1 MQPTLTAA
9 MVKEQAKA
17 MGADLCG
24 IASMDRFEGTPAQ
37 FDPRYIF
44 PNAKSCIVLGFR
56 IPRGYFRGIEEGT
69 YFASYAGMGYGNI
82 NRIVSPLSL
91 RYLCCYIEDFGW
103 EAAPVPNLFL
113 GNSVKFETQKHAPE
127 YSVPVRDGLPNPDIL
142 VDYRI
147 CAYLAGLGQIGYSK
161 VFLTPEFGPFQ
172 RFVILLT
179 DAPLEPDPIFEGQLC
194 DRCMRCARACT
205 GGAISMTETES
216 ITVAGRKIEWGKL
229 DVIKCSTAY
238 MGAHREYNPFLP
250 KGIDPDKLNES
261 GYHGYAAYGTTNW
274 TGYGSADGNN
284 PPVEGARGCMREC
297 YAHLEDR
304 GVLTR
309 SFHNRFREK
318 GAKPWV
324 ITDEWRA
331 EYERRIRQDVTGVVD
346 NDE

>member
-1 MQPTLTAA
+1 MQPKLTSA

-103 EAAPVPNLFL
+103 EAAPVPNLFM
-113 GNSVKFETQKHAPE
+113 GNAVKFETQKLAPE
-127 YSVPVRDGLPNPDIL
+127 YSVPVRDGLPQPDIL
-142 VDYRI
+142 VDYRV

-194 DRCMRCARACT
+194 DRCMRCAKACT

-216 ITVAGRKIEWGKL
+216 ITLFDGRKIEWGKL
-229 DVIKCSTAY
+229 DVLKCSTAY
-238 MGAHREYNPFLP
+238 MGAHKEYNPFLP
-250 KGIDPDKLNES
+250 EGTPSPEELSET
-261 GYHGYAAYGTTNW
+261 YHGYHHKQNW
-274 TGYGSADGNN
+274 TGYMSADGNN
-284 PPVEGARGCMREC
+284 PPIEGARGCMREC
-297 YAHLEDR
+297 YAHLEQR

-309 SFHNRFREK
+309 NFHNPFREK
-318 GAKPWV
+318 GYKPWL
-324 ITDEWRA
+324 ITDEWRE
-331 EYERRIRQDVTGVVD
+331 EYKHRIEKDITGVMD

>member
-113 GNSVKFETQKHAPE
+113 GNAVKFETQKQAPE
-127 YSVPVRDGLPNPDIL
+127 YSVPVRDGLPQPDIL
-142 VDYRI
+142 VDYRV
-147 CAYLAGLGQIGYSK
+147 CADLAGLGQIGYSK

-194 DRCMRCARACT
+194 DRCMRCAKACT

-216 ITVAGRKIEWGKL
+216 ITVAGHKIEWGKL
-229 DVIKCSTAY
+229 DVLKCSTAY
-238 MGAHREYNPFLP
+238 MGAHKEYNPFLP
-250 KGIDPDKLNES
+250 EGTPSPEELS
-261 GYHGYAAYGTTNW
+261 TTYHGYHHKNNW

-284 PPVEGARGCMREC
+284 PPIEGARGCMREC
-297 YAHLEDR
+297 YAHLEQR

-309 SFHNRFREK
+309 NFHNPFREK
-318 GAKPWV
+318 GQKQWK
-324 ITDEWRA
+324 ITDEWRE
-331 EYERRIRQDVTGVVD
+331 EYKRRVQADITGAMD

>member
-1 MQPTLTAA
+1 MRPTLTAA

-24 IASMDRFEGTPAQ
+24 IAPMDRFEGTPAQ

-113 GNSVKFETQKHAPE
+113 GNAVKFQTQKLAPE
-127 YSVPVRDGLPNPDIL
+127 YSVPVRDGLPQPDVL

-172 RFVILLT
+172 RFVVLLT

-194 DRCMRCARACT
+194 DRCMRCAKACT

-216 ITVAGRKIEWGKL
+216 ITVAGHTIEWGKL
-229 DVIKCSTAY
+229 DVLKCSTAY
-238 MGAHREYNPFLP
+238 MGAHKEYNPFLP
-250 KGIDPDKLNES
+250 EGTPCPEELSKT
-261 GYHGYAAYGTTNW
+261 YHGYHYEHNW

-284 PPVEGARGCMREC
+284 PPIEGARGCMREC
-297 YAHLEDR
+297 YAHLEQR

-309 SFHNRFREK
+309 SFHNLFREK
-318 GAKPWV
+318 GKKPWM
-324 ITDEWRA
+324 ITDEWRE
-331 EYERRIRQDVTGVVD
+331 EYKRRIQSGIVGAKD

>member
-1 MQPTLTAA
+1 METKLTSA

-69 YFASYAGMGYGNI
+69 FFASYAGMGYGNI

-103 EAAPVPNLFL
+103 EAAPVPNLYM
-113 GNSVKFETQKHAPE
+113 GTSVKFETQQHAPE
-127 YSVPVRDGLPNPDIL
+127 YSVPVREGLPNPDIL
-142 VDYRI
+142 VDYRV

-172 RFVILLT
+172 RFVVLLT
-179 DAPLEPDPIFEGQLC
+179 DAPLEPDPIFEGKLC

-216 ITVAGRKIEWGKL
+216 ITVAGRTIEWGKL
-229 DVIKCSTAY
+229 DVLKCSTAY
-238 MGAHREYNPFLP
+238 MGAHKEYNPFLP
-250 KGIDPDKLNES
+250 EGTPSPEELSET
-261 GYHGYAAYGTTNW
+261 YHGYHHKINW

-284 PPVEGARGCMREC
+284 PPIEGARGCMREC
-297 YAHLEDR
+297 YAHLEQR

-309 SFHNRFREK
+309 NFHNPFREK
-318 GAKPWV
+318 GYKPWV
-324 ITDEWRA
+324 ITDEWRE
-331 EYERRIRQDVTGVVD
+331 EYKRRVQVELTGASQ

>member
-103 EAAPVPNLFL
+103 EAAPVPNLYM
-113 GNSVKFETQKHAPE
+113 GNSVKFETQQHAPE
-127 YSVPVRDGLPNPDIL
+127 YSVPVREGLPNPDVL
-142 VDYRI
+142 VDYRV
-147 CAYLAGLGQIGYSK
+147 CAYLAGMGQIGYSK

-172 RFVILLT
+172 RFVVLLT
-179 DAPLEPDPIFEGQLC
+179 DAPLEPDPIYEGKLC
-194 DRCMRCARACT
+194 DRCMRCAKACT

-216 ITVAGRKIEWGKL
+216 ITLFDGRKIEWGKL
-229 DVIKCSTAY
+229 DVLKCSTAY
-238 MGAHREYNPFLP
+238 MGAHKEYNPFLP
-250 KGIDPDKLNES
+250 EGTPSPEELSET
-261 GYHGYAAYGTTNW
+261 YHGYHHKQNW

-284 PPVEGARGCMREC
+284 PPIEGARGCMREC
-297 YAHLEDR
+297 YAHLEQR

-309 SFHNRFREK
+309 NFHNPFREK
-318 GAKPWV
+318 GYKPWV
-324 ITDEWRA
+324 ITDEWRD
-331 EYERRIRQDVTGVVD
+331 EYKNRIRGDVTGAD
-346 NDE
+346 GNDE

>member
-1 MQPTLTAA
+1 MKPVLTSE
-9 MVKEQAKA
+9 MVKAAAKE

-24 IASMDRFEGTPAQ
+24 IASMDRFEGTPKQ

-113 GNSVKFETQKHAPE
+113 GNSVKFDTQKHAPH
-127 YSVPVRDGLPNPDIL
+127 YSVPVREGLPNPDIL
-142 VDYRI
+142 VDYRV
-147 CAYLAGLGQIGYSK
+147 CAYLAGMGQIGYSK

-172 RFVILLT
+172 RFVVLLT
-179 DAPLEPDPIFEGQLC
+179 DAPLEPDPIYEEKLC

-205 GGAISMTETES
+205 GGAISTTETES

-229 DVIKCSTAY
+229 DVLKCSTAY
-238 MGAHREYNPFLP
+238 MGAHKEYNPFLP
-250 KGIDPDKLNES
+250 EGTPSPEELSKT
-261 GYHGYAAYGTTNW
+261 YHGYHHKINW

-284 PPVEGARGCMREC
+284 PPIEGARGCMREC
-297 YAHLEDR
+297 YAHLEER

-309 SFHNRFREK
+309 SFHNKFREK
-318 GAKPWV
+318 GYKPWK
-324 ITDEWRA
+324 ITDEWREKYHEQIDSEIVGA
-331 EYERRIRQDVTGVVD
+331 KD

>member
-17 MGADLCG
+17 LGADLCG
-24 IASMDRFEGTPAQ
+24 IASMDRFEGTPKQ

-82 NRIVSPLSL
+82 NRMVTPLIL

-113 GNSVKFETQKHAPE
+113 GNSIKFDTQKQDPAF
-127 YSVPVRDGLPNPDIL
+127 SIPVKEGLPNPDIL
-142 VDYRI
+142 VDYRV

-161 VFLTPEFGPFQ
+161 IFLTPEFGPFQ
-172 RFVILLT
+172 RFVLLLT
-179 DAPLEPDPIFEGQLC
+179 DARLEADPIYEGKLC
-194 DRCMRCARACT
+194 DRCLRCARACT
-205 GGAISMTETES
+205 GQAISMTETES
-216 ITVAGRKIEWGKL
+216 ITVAGHQIEWGKL
-229 DVIKCSTAY
+229 DVTKCSTAY
-238 MGAHREYNPFLP
+238 MGAHKEYNPFLP
-250 KGIDPDKLNES
+250 ADAPTPDELNKS
-261 GYHGYAAYGTTNW
+261 YHGYGTGQINW

-297 YAHLEDR
+297 YAHLEER
-304 GVLTR
+304 GVLSRT
-309 SFHNRFREK
+309 FHNRFREK
-318 GAKPWV
+318 GVKPWV
-324 ITDEWRA
+324 ITDEWR
-331 EYERRIRQDVTGVVD
+331 EKYTQMIGSDIKGVMR

>member
-103 EAAPVPNLFL
+103 EAAPVPNLFM
-113 GNSVKFETQKHAPE
+113 GNAVKFETQKLAPE
-127 YSVPVRDGLPNPDIL
+127 YSVPVRDGLPQPDIL
-142 VDYRI
+142 VDYRV

-172 RFVILLT
+172 RFVLLLT
-179 DAPLEPDPIFEGQLC
+179 DAPLEPDPIFEGKLC
-194 DRCMRCARACT
+194 DRCMRCAKACT

-216 ITVAGRKIEWGKL
+216 ITLFDGRKIEWGKL
-229 DVIKCSTAY
+229 DVLKCSTAY
-238 MGAHREYNPFLP
+238 MGAHKEYNPFLP
-250 KGIDPDKLNES
+250 EGTPSPEELSET
-261 GYHGYAAYGTTNW
+261 YHGYHHKHNW
-274 TGYGSADGNN
+274 TGYMSADGNN
-284 PPVEGARGCMREC
+284 PPIEGARGCMREC
-297 YAHLEDR
+297 YAHLEQR

-309 SFHNRFREK
+309 SFNNPFREK
-318 GAKPWV
+318 GHKPWM
-324 ITDEWRA
+324 ITDEWRE
-331 EYERRIRQDVTGVVD
+331 EYKHRIQSEITGVSD

>member
-1 MQPTLTAA
+1 MLPTLTAA

-17 MGADLCG
+17 IGADLCG

-113 GNSVKFETQKHAPE
+113 GNAVKFNTQKQAPE
-127 YSVPVRDGLPNPDIL
+127 YSVPVRDGLPQPDIL
-142 VDYRI
+142 VDYRV
-147 CAYLAGLGQIGYSK
+147 CAYLAGMGQIGYSK

-179 DAPLEPDPIFEGQLC
+179 DAPLDPDPIFEGTLC
-194 DRCMRCARACT
+194 DRCMRCAKACT
-205 GGAISMTETES
+205 GGAISTTETES
-216 ITVAGRKIEWGKL
+216 ITVAGHKIEWGKL
-229 DVIKCSTAY
+229 DVLKCSTAY
-238 MGAHREYNPFLP
+238 MGANKEYNPFLP
-250 KGIDPDKLNES
+250 EGTPSPEELSKT
-261 GYHGYAAYGTTNW
+261 YHGYHHKINW

-284 PPVEGARGCMREC
+284 PPIEGARGCMREC
-297 YAHLEDR
+297 YAHLEQR

-309 SFHNRFREK
+309 SFHNPFREK
-318 GAKPWV
+318 GQKQWK
-324 ITDEWRA
+324 ITDEWRE
-331 EYERRIRQDVTGVVD
+331 EYKRRIKADVTGVKD